1 MMIKN
6 VLHKT
11 LRFHAYKTQ
20 ILHEIID
27 MEWHT
32 RIEFAILM
40 LNEIGQDDRFFMTS
54 GAHR

>member
-27 MEWHT
+27 MEWYT

-40 LNEIGQDDRFFMTS
+40 LNEIGQDDSFL
-54 GAHR
+54 